1 MNDSRSRLQ
10 FTAAA
15 FLFGTN
21 GLLAAYI
28 PLTGAQTVLLRT
40 VLGSLFLAA
49 AVALTGRFDVAA
61 LKRDAVAVTAGG
73 AALGL
78 NWVLLFEA
86 YRQTSVS
93 IATLVYNCGPMLVL
107 ALSPVL
113 FGERLTRGRLAAL
126 AAVAAGLVCV
136 SGNIDPQGAG
146 ASGILTAAGAALFY
160 AAVIVCNKRVTAL
173 SGLHCALYEL
183 IVSFFVVLAYVL
195 LSGGQIPAPPT
206 ASWLPILW
214 LGLVNTGLAYYLYFS
229 SLQKLPGQT
238 ASLLCYLDPLTSLVL
253 SAAFLH
259 ERLLPVQ
266 LLGAALILGGA
277 VLGEVGPPRRMR
289 R

>member
-1 MNDSRSRLQ
+1 MRRRCYCAPCS
-10 FTAAA
+10 
-15 FLFGTN
+15 
-21 GLLAAYI
+21 
-28 PLTGAQTVLLRT
+28 
-40 VLGSLFLAA
+40 GSLFLAA
-49 AVALTGRFDVAA
+49 AVALTGRFDIAA

-146 ASGILTAAGAALFY
+146 ASGILTAAGAALFT
-160 AAVIVCNKRVTAL
+160 RR
-173 SGLHCALYEL
+173 SSCA
-183 IVSFFVVLAYVL
+183 
-195 LSGGQIPAPPT
+195 
-206 ASWLPILW
+206 
-214 LGLVNTGLAYYLYFS
+214 
-229 SLQKLPGQT
+229 
-238 ASLLCYLDPLTSLVL
+238 TS
-253 SAAFLH
+253 A
-259 ERLLPVQ
+259 
-266 LLGAALILGGA
+266 
-277 VLGEVGPPRRMR
+277 
-289 R
+289 

>member
-49 AVALTGRFDVAA
+49 AA
-61 LKRDAVAVTAGG
+61 
-73 AALGL
+73 
-78 NWVLLFEA
+78 
-86 YRQTSVS
+86 
-93 IATLVYNCGPMLVL
+93 
-107 ALSPVL
+107 
-113 FGERLTRGRLAAL
+113 
-126 AAVAAGLVCV
+126 
-136 SGNIDPQGAG
+136 
-146 ASGILTAAGAALFY
+146 
-160 AAVIVCNKRVTAL
+160 
-173 SGLHCALYEL
+173 
-183 IVSFFVVLAYVL
+183 
-195 LSGGQIPAPPT
+195 

-259 ERLLPVQ
+259 ERLLPMQ

-277 VLGEVGPPRRMR
+277 VLGEVGPPRRAR